1 MDFNLRDWLLI
12 LGLVFIS
19 AVLIHGYWRMRR
31 GRGELKMALDKS
43 FLSFPGEDPGLDEL
57 SLLKAVL
64 PNGGA
69 RIAVEHVPVLM
80 EPVEINSASPEPVME
95 EPSMAP
101 AQEAPAQKTELEK
114 VQKAIT
120 AEAELIE
127 ADTVKAGPSI
137 TKAPPVRKP
146 QATKPEK
153 FVVIHVLS
161 DTSFNGQALLET
173 LLELD
178 MTFGDR
184 EIFHRL
190 DEAGETQFSLANA
203 VEPGSFHPGT
213 MDELQTPGVT
223 LFMHAHEVHDPLGVY
238 DGMLEAAQTL
248 ALELGGELRDE
259 SHSVITTQ
267 TIDHCRQAIQDFQYK
282 RSA

>member
-12 LGLVFIS
+12 LGPVFIS
-19 AVLIHGYWRMRR
+19 VVLIHGYWRMRR
-31 GRGELKMALDKS
+31 GQGELKMKLDKS
-43 FLSFPGEDPGLDEL
+43 FLSAPGEDPSLDEL
-57 SLLKAVL
+57 SLLKAEL

-69 RIAVEHVPVLM
+69 RIASPHVPVLM
-80 EPVEINSASPEPVME
+80 EPVEIDVVDPVMAEAKKAPLAKAKQEKAETMESERVETDPEKASPV
-95 EPSMAP
+95 
-101 AQEAPAQKTELEK
+101 
-114 VQKAIT
+114 
-120 AEAELIE
+120 IE
-127 ADTVKAGPSI
+127 
-137 TKAPPVRKP
+137 KAPPVRKL

-153 FVVIHVLS
+153 FVVINVLA

-178 MTFGDR
+178 MTFGKM

-223 LFMHAHEVHDPLGVY
+223 LFMHAHEVHDPLRVY

-259 SHSVITTQ
+259 SRSVITTQ
-267 TIDHCRQAIQDFQYK
+267 TIDYCRQGIQDFQYK
-282 RSA
+282 HPA